1 MHIRAHECSWMLM
14 SSHQHS
20 WAWCQDTHEPEW
32 VLIGNHEQSY
42 ALLSMVPWH
51 SKHSWALMSSNEHSR
66 ALLAPWQLIHNC
78 SWVPTNA
85 HERSWVLK
93 TAHYCSWL
101 LKSLIK
107 KSSQNV
113 NFLNDH
119 PVVICKYLGLDF
131 TKWYKCGHFQTLH
144 GKGSWKMSKM
154 KFLDP

>member
-107 KSSQNV
+107 KKTHKMLIFKWPSYSNLQISRSRFHQMIQMWTFSNSTWKGQLKNV
-113 NFLNDH
+113 
-119 PVVICKYLGLDF
+119 
-131 TKWYKCGHFQTLH
+131 
-144 GKGSWKMSKM
+144 
-154 KFLDP
+154 